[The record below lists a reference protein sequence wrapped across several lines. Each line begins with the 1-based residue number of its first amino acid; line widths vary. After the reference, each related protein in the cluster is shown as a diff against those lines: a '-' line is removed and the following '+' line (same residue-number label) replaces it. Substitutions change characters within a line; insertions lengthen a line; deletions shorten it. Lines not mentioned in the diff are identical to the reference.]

1 MKANKK
7 VLLISLSIA
16 ILGLFTNWY
25 HTFQPSLVDSIFI
38 NAFHCLRLEIFQ
50 SSIFNIFIEITENSY
65 YSINSLNFFLFLLLL
80 IGIVFYWLS
89 KGKETR
95 LVRFVLSIILL
106 SSVVSFGY
114 SIFRIFYYDT
124 YPYWLAVVF
133 VNLLVKSI
141 YIYFIFFVLNHFKME
156 KELVKGFDAFQ
167 KEFQFSENEASN
179 WQRLIHL
186 LLDTFICLGLFS
198 FTAFDVFKGLLM
210 KVNLMAGEKASLFL
224 FYLIISFVYYLFF
237 ESFFGST
244 PAKML
249 TELRVVNEKGEK
261 PSLKSLVIRSIA
273 RRIPFDS
280 ISFFSAQGWHDRLSE
295 TKVIQEKPT
304 GVKGK
309 YYFFLL
315 FFLILSYFIF
325 LFKQNSESFPF

>member
-25 HTFQPSLVDSIFI
+25 HTSQPSLIYSIFI
-38 NAFHCLRLEIFQ
+38 NAFHCLRLELFQ
-50 SSIFNIFIEITENSY
+50 SSVFNIFMEITEKSY
-65 YSINSLNFFLFLLLL
+65 YSINSLNFFVFLLLL

-106 SSVVSFGY
+106 SSVVGFGY

-124 YPYWLAVVF
+124 YPYWLAVVL

-156 KELVKGFDAFQ
+156 KELVKGFDASQ
-167 KEFQFSENEASN
+167 KEFQFSENEATN
-179 WQRLIHL
+179 WQRLLHL
-186 LLDTFICLGLFS
+186 LLDTFFCLGLLS
-198 FTAFDVFKGLLM
+198 FTAFDVFKALLM
-210 KVNLMAGEKASLFL
+210 KVNLIAGEKASLFL
-224 FYLIISFVYYLFF
+224 FYLIISFIYYLFF
-237 ESFFGST
+237 EYFFGST

-261 PSLKSLVIRSIA
+261 ASLKSLAIRSVA

-280 ISFFSAQGWHDRLSE
+280 ISFFTAQGWHDRLSE
-295 TKVIQEKPT
+295 TKVIQEKRT

-315 FFLILSYFIF
+315 ILLIVSYFIL
-325 LFKQNSESFPF
+325 LFKQNSGYFPF